1 MREIVDMVLDW
12 NSLEASYSKLKIQRN
27 KLNEWLT
34 DIIKYFAD
42 EAKEKGIYIKLQL
55 DPNIDEVWFD
65 RQKCHTVLSNLLMNA
80 LKFSM
85 ADSYITVCT
94 QRFEDKFRIS
104 VVDEGTGIQDSDMA
118 NLFTRFYK
126 GNHKEKGSG
135 FGLYYAKIIMEMH
148 GGNIGTHNN
157 INKGATFYLEL
168 PFLNTNEKEESTRLQ
183 LKESPLTD
191 IIQDSHFDCTEKTI
205 LIVEDEKELREYLI
219 ESLTEFFKKVY
230 AANNA
235 ISALEI
241 CREKQPSVI
250 VSDVMMPQMNGFELC
265 RQIKNDIQISHIP
278 VILLTARYDHT
289 GITTGYKSGA
299 DAYIPKPFDI
309 DSLKAVI
316 GNIFQNREK
325 IHSQYITTNQTISL
339 QTSTNSKADEDF
351 MKKINAIIREHLSEE
366 EFSVQTLVDTM
377 TISRSSLY
385 SKIKI
390 ITGLGVNDYINR
402 LRIEEAIS
410 LLINTNL
417 NINEIASEVGFTYP
431 RYFSS
436 TFKQMK
442 GVTPKQFR
450 EENRIK

>member
-1 MREIVDMVLDW
+1 M
-12 NSLEASYSKLKIQRN
+12 
-27 KLNEWLT
+27 
-34 DIIKYFAD
+34 
-42 EAKEKGIYIKLQL
+42 QL
-55 DPNIDEVWFD
+55 DPNIEEVWFD

-85 ADSYITVCT
+85 ADSCITVCT

-148 GGNIGTHNN
+148 GGNIGAHNN
-157 INKGATFYLEL
+157 INKGATFYIEL

-230 AANNA
+230 AADNA

-316 GNIFQNREK
+316 GNIYQNREK
-325 IHSQYITTNQTISL
+325 IHRQYITTNQTISL

-351 MKKINAIIREHLSEE
+351 MKKINAVIHEHLSEE
-366 EFSVQTLVDTM
+366 EFSVQTLADTM